1 MANSR
6 YDVEINADN
15 KGLSAAVN
23 NSMEELNKL
32 DSVANGLFSN
42 LTGPLNNL
50 KGGIDGIKAMSPALM
65 GLGAAGLAASAGL
78 MTINRT
84 KEVVG
89 TLNQISETT
98 GVSIEMLQKLEKEF
112 RITGMSVEEFGDI
125 NKDAMDKLGDSIREN
140 GGGIADDLEK
150 WDIEL
155 DSLKKYAYEAEG
167 GVKAVVDVFYQMKQ
181 AGRSQA
187 EIVNAMESMASNS
200 SHLISTLEKHTNA
213 QDALNS
219 INKQA
224 VPITQDISNEVKR
237 FDENMKQLQI
247 NTDAAAVTIG
257 GPLIESMNDLWAFMN
272 KDWSATDYMA
282 ILDMITGG
290 AYKLES
296 NTRLAQTGW
305 TEEMEANYQKDIKAA
320 KAKAS
325 ENNRILQERKR
336 QAEKAANDEK
346 DRQKK
351 IAEDQEKA
359 KKEADKT
366 AKEREQAA
374 AKAKAEYDKMMQQRA
389 SYLQTMSQ
397 LDIAIVS
404 QEARG
409 VASQMNQMQQ
419 TLSKIDELQEKG
431 IISLEQAN
439 FRRNQLM
446 TNSAK
451 EFKDSLTF
459 NADDIGKIAAG
470 VEQAYQM
477 QVEQAGAKLKQGL
490 VTKQEYNAQMEQ
502 IEQDHQSRM
511 AAIQDIN
518 ANNVN
523 TKNLDALG
531 VATDDQLMV
540 LRQQQLKDQIDKF
553 HESNQSMYDN
563 GLLSHEQFLKQKET
577 LDKAYSVKSKAI
589 SLAEIQT
596 KTQMY
601 DGFAQGMSG
610 IISGIAGENSK
621 AAQAAFAVAKG
632 TSIATGMLH
641 AYESATTAMAKYPGP
656 LGYALAASSYASVI
670 GQVMNMK
677 SVSPVGM
684 AHDGIDNVP
693 TEGTWLLDGGER
705 VVDQRTNEDLKSF
718 LNDENKGQSQPIDAS
733 IHINGNVTDQRW
745 FAEQLK
751 KHQKTVASI
760 VQDQNRRK
768 L

>member
-150 WDIEL
+150 WGIEL

-224 VPITQDISNEVKR
+224 VPITQDISDEVKR

-247 NTDAAAVTIG
+247 KTDAAAVTIG

-490 VTKQEYNAQMEQ
+490 VTKEEYNAQMEQ

-531 VATDDQLMV
+531 FATDDQLME

-718 LNDENKGQSQPIDAS
+718 LNHENKGQSQPIDAS

>member
-112 RITGMSVEEFGDI
+112 RITEMSVEEFGDI

-150 WDIEL
+150 WGIEL

-224 VPITQDISNEVKR
+224 VPITQDISDEVKR

-531 VATDDQLMV
+531 FATDDQLME

-656 LGYALAASSYASVI
+656 MGYALAASSYASVI

>member
-150 WDIEL
+150 WGIEL

-419 TLSKIDELQEKG
+419 TLSNIDELQEKG

-531 VATDDQLMV
+531 FATDDQLMV

-656 LGYALAASSYASVI
+656 LGYALAASSYASII

>member
-150 WDIEL
+150 WGIEL

-224 VPITQDISNEVKR
+224 VPITQDISDEVKR

-531 VATDDQLMV
+531 FATDDQLME

-718 LNDENKGQSQPIDAS
+718 LNHENKGQSQPIDAS